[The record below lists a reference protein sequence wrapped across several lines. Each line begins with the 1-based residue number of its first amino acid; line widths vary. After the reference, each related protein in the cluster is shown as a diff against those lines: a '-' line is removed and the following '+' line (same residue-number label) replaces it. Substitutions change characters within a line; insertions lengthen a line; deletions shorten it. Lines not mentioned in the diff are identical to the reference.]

1 MNFPA
6 MNNGR
11 QTQTAANSSSSA
23 FSFISKGWRE
33 VRDSADADLRLMKDR
48 ANSFKNIAA
57 SFDREIENLIN
68 SATPTFTVPPIRQSS
83 EIEFMKKLHPKIS
96 EFRRV
101 YSAPEISRK
110 VMEKCGP
117 RANLGI
123 DLSRI
128 RSTIAAEVYG
138 TMEEDMKGII
148 EFNKVRS
155 EKLNEEGQFG
165 EWEPIRVLKTRF
177 REFEKKNSTVEIFA
191 GFKNNEIV
199 EKVKS
204 SLNGHVSALNED
216 DAVSTVAKSMLP
228 DLKGSKAGF
237 PALVLLHSSTS
248 NKSNLQGA
256 SRVKVDVIDNAGA
269 SYHMS
274 MDYTSIMNQIYPEVP
289 PLDVPELLAVLVR
302 QSGLFL
308 DQFGIRRNLCDK
320 IVENLCSKR
329 KNQLVLR
336 SLVAGEPP
344 AVDPDKI
351 NDELDLRIASVLQ
364 STGHCSERG
373 GSWTDFMKP
382 DVTDGKRH
390 VAIVTTASLP
400 WMTGTAVNPLFRAAY
415 LAKSEKQKVTL
426 LVPWLCRSDQELVY
440 PNNLTFCSPEEQEN
454 YIRNWLEESVGFK
467 ADFRISFY
475 PGKFSRERRSIIP
488 AGDTSQFIP
497 SKDADIAILE
507 EPEHLNW
514 YHHGKRWTDKF
525 NHVVGIVHTN
535 YLEYIKREKNGALQA
550 FFVKHINNLV
560 IRAHCHKVLR
570 LSAATQDMPKSVI
583 CNVHGVN
590 PKFLKIGEKVAA
602 ERELGQ
608 QAFSKGAYFLGKMV
622 WAKGYKELI
631 DLLAKHKNDLDGF
644 KLDVYGNGEDAHE
657 VQSTAKRLDL
667 NLNFQKGRD
676 HADDSLH
683 GYKVFINPSVSDVL
697 CTATA
702 EALAMGKF
710 VVCAD
715 HPSNEF
721 FSSFP
726 NCLTYKTPEDFV
738 AKVKE
743 ALANEPQPLT
753 PEQRYNLSWEAATK
767 RFIEYSEL
775 DRILNNEH
783 SGTMIRKSNGKLIA
797 RSVSMPT
804 LSEMVDGGIAFAHYC
819 LTGNEFLRLCTG
831 AIPGTRDYGR
841 QHCKDLHLLPP
852 QVESPIYGW

>member
-1 MNFPA
+1 

-11 QTQTAANSSSSA
+11 QTPAMETAADSSSSA

-57 SFDREIENLIN
+57 SFDREIENLIY

-83 EIEFMKKLHPKIS
+83 EIEFMKKLHPKMS

-123 DLSRI
+123 ELSRI
-128 RSTIAAEVYG
+128 RSTIAAEVFG
-138 TMEEDMKGII
+138 TVEEDMKGII

-191 GFKNNEIV
+191 GFKKNEFV

-204 SLNGHVSALNED
+204 SLKAICKE
-216 DAVSTVAKSMLP
+216 P
-228 DLKGSKAGF
+228 QESK
-237 PALVLLHSSTS
+237 
-248 NKSNLQGA
+248 
-256 SRVKVDVIDNAGA
+256 
-269 SYHMS
+269 
-274 MDYTSIMNQIYPEVP
+274 EVP

-302 QSGLFL
+302 QSGPFL
-308 DQFGIRRNLCDK
+308 DQFGIRR
-320 IVENLCSKR
+320 R
-329 KNQLVLR
+329 
-336 SLVAGEPP
+336 EPP

-351 NDELDLRIASVLQ
+351 SDELDLRIASVLQ

-382 DVTDGKRH
+382 DVTDGKR
-390 VAIVTTASLP
+390 
-400 WMTGTAVNPLFRAAY
+400 
-415 LAKSEKQKVTL
+415 
-426 LVPWLCRSDQELVY
+426 SDQELVY
-440 PNNLTFCSPEEQEN
+440 PNNLTFGSPEEQEN

-497 SKDADIAILE
+497 SKNADIAILE

-560 IRAHCHKVLR
+560 TRAHCHRVLR

-631 DLLAKHKNDLDGF
+631 DLLAKHKNDLNGF

-676 HADDSLH
+676 HADDSLQ

-775 DRILNNEH
+775 DRILNNEY
-783 SGTMIRKSNGKLIA
+783 SATTIRKSNGKAIA

-852 QVESPIYGW
+852 QVESPIYGCYL